1 MGLTDASTLVAAFA
15 LLAAWTVATLM
26 SWGRLDSL
34 KRWRWPIRVSMLA
47 SCQVLAVGAAGLSL
61 NRTYDF
67 YVSWSEL
74 LGQHATSHSRQA
86 DQGLMDNQLAP
97 LLRTNFEAHKGTV
110 LSIFVPGV
118 RSGLPG
124 APASVY
130 LPAAYG
136 DPAYANRT
144 FPVVELISG
153 YPGSPQSWIGVLHVV
168 AMLDNEMRLGSTVP
182 FIAVIPT
189 SNPKLPR
196 DTECVNAVGGA
207 QVDTYLASDVRSS
220 IDSSFRA
227 DSSGQQWGVMGY
239 STGGYCAANLAMRH
253 PTDFRVVV
261 SLSGYDR
268 TPLDSQT
275 GNLFRGSKISANLND
290 VVWRAQHLPSPNLD
304 ILLFATM
311 QEPASVRDV
320 RRFEQ
325 AARPP
330 LQLWDVILPRGGHNR
345 YTWISEMPTAFG
357 WMSRYLASPL
367 LPVPSVDGLLP
378 VSSSPRTV
386 GPVSSSPKRIVHTT
400 PLNARSPVHA

>member
-1 MGLTDASTLVAAFA
+1 
-15 LLAAWTVATLM
+15 
-26 SWGRLDSL
+26 
-34 KRWRWPIRVSMLA
+34 
-47 SCQVLAVGAAGLSL
+47 
-61 NRTYDF
+61 
-67 YVSWSEL
+67 
-74 LGQHATSHSRQA
+74 
-86 DQGLMDNQLAP
+86 
-97 LLRTNFEAHKGTV
+97 
-110 LSIFVPGV
+110 
-118 RSGLPG
+118 
-124 APASVY
+124 
-130 LPAAYG
+130 
-136 DPAYANRT
+136 
-144 FPVVELISG
+144 
-153 YPGSPQSWIGVLHVV
+153 
-168 AMLDNEMRLGSTVP
+168 MLDNEMRLGSTVP

-220 IDSSFRA
+220 IDSAFRA

-386 GPVSSSPKRIVHTT
+386 GPVSSSPKRIVHANSS
-400 PLNARSPVHA
+400 NARSPVRA

>member
-15 LLAAWTVATLM
+15 LLAALTVATLM

-34 KRWRWPIRVSMLA
+34 TRWRWPIRVSMLV

-74 LGQHATSHSRQA
+74 LGQHATSHSR
-86 DQGLMDNQLAP
+86 
-97 LLRTNFEAHKGTV
+97 
-110 LSIFVPGV
+110 
-118 RSGLPG
+118 
-124 APASVY
+124 
-130 LPAAYG
+130 
-136 DPAYANRT
+136 
-144 FPVVELISG
+144 
-153 YPGSPQSWIGVLHVV
+153 
-168 AMLDNEMRLGSTVP
+168 
-182 FIAVIPT
+182 
-189 SNPKLPR
+189 
-196 DTECVNAVGGA
+196 
-207 QVDTYLASDVRSS
+207 
-220 IDSSFRA
+220 
-227 DSSGQQWGVMGY
+227 
-239 STGGYCAANLAMRH
+239 
-253 PTDFRVVV
+253 
-261 SLSGYDR
+261 
-268 TPLDSQT
+268 
-275 GNLFRGSKISANLND
+275 KISANLND

-386 GPVSSSPKRIVHTT
+386 GPVSSSPKRIVHANSS
-400 PLNARSPVHA
+400 NARSPVRA

>member
-1 MGLTDASTLVAAFA
+1 MGLTDASTLVAAIA
-15 LLAAWTVATLM
+15 LLTALTLATLL
-26 SWGRLDSL
+26 SWGRLDPL
-34 KRWRWPIRVSMLA
+34 GWWRWPIRVSMLV
-47 SCQVLAVGAAGLSL
+47 SCQVLAVGIAGLSV

-86 DQGLMDNQLAP
+86 KQGLMDSQLAP
-97 LLRTNFEAHKGTV
+97 TLRTNFVAHQGTLV
-110 LSIFVPGV
+110 SIFVPGV

-136 DPAYANRT
+136 DPAYANRS
-144 FPVVELISG
+144 FPVVELVSG

-168 AMLDNEMRLGSTVP
+168 AMLDSLMQLGSTVP
-182 FIAVIPT
+182 FIAVMPT
-189 SNPKLPR
+189 SNLKMPR
-196 DTECVNAVGGA
+196 DTECVNAIGGA
-207 QVDTYLASDVRSS
+207 QVDTYLASDVRSA
-220 IDSSFRA
+220 IDSAFRA

-253 PTDFRVVV
+253 PTEFRVAV

-268 TPLDSQT
+268 TAIDSQT
-275 GNLFRGSKISANLND
+275 GNLFRGSTIVANLND
-290 VVWRAQHLPSPNLD
+290 LVWRAKHLPNPNID
-304 ILLFATM
+304 ILLFATL
-311 QEPASVRDV
+311 QEPSSVRDV

-386 GPVSSSPKRIVHTT
+386 GPVSSSPKRVVHAKSS
-400 PLNARSPVHA
+400 NARTAVP

>member
-15 LLAAWTVATLM
+15 LLAALTVATLM

-34 KRWRWPIRVSMLA
+34 TRWRWPIRVSMLV

-153 YPGSPQSWIGVLHVV
+153 YP
-168 AMLDNEMRLGSTVP
+168 
-182 FIAVIPT
+182 
-189 SNPKLPR
+189 
-196 DTECVNAVGGA
+196 
-207 QVDTYLASDVRSS
+207 
-220 IDSSFRA
+220 
-227 DSSGQQWGVMGY
+227 
-239 STGGYCAANLAMRH
+239 
-253 PTDFRVVV
+253 
-261 SLSGYDR
+261 
-268 TPLDSQT
+268 
-275 GNLFRGSKISANLND
+275 
-290 VVWRAQHLPSPNLD
+290 
-304 ILLFATM
+304 
-311 QEPASVRDV
+311 
-320 RRFEQ
+320 
-325 AARPP
+325 
-330 LQLWDVILPRGGHNR
+330 
-345 YTWISEMPTAFG
+345 
-357 WMSRYLASPL
+357 
-367 LPVPSVDGLLP
+367 
-378 VSSSPRTV
+378 
-386 GPVSSSPKRIVHTT
+386 
-400 PLNARSPVHA
+400 